1 MSASSLGGGR
11 DSETESLLAEYFGQ
25 DKNKNQNRRQKQLAA
40 NSSLPDGTGIAM
52 LLANT
57 SFSTPQRSK
66 KKAQSNTKKTSSST
80 SKKKDLKSRSQVPMS
95 TSASSSSFLTDA
107 FLRADGEIEG
117 PPPASDFL
125 DSFHFVS
132 HMLHRATEVS
142 GAIPSETV
150 EDRTAKHEQIEVLA
164 KNKEMNTVIENMRI
178 LSKQFEDIV
187 HSVSS
192 HRKELG
198 RSIRQTHTTYVR
210 LFERM
215 LFVVLKLQRKRDKK
229 NEREVQGYRD
239 QISQLVLQNDLLQ
252 AQLLKLGDQNSALVG
267 LNQSLHVDNDRLIE
281 ENAKLDKYFK
291 LYHEISQEMKKN
303 AIKMVVEKEELKKQL
318 AAEEEAMTERFRLA
332 EEQWAEERKKMF
344 EELKASKVRR
354 FLRGSEA
361 TRTENQHHDDHDD
374 DDDDL
379 QIDSIHSENLR
390 LLQNLLYRLERFLRK
405 NGSSR
410 RRLLR

>member
-1 MSASSLGGGR
+1 MSASSLGQGR
-11 DSETESLLAEYFGQ
+11 DGETESLLAEYFGQ
-25 DKNKNQNRRQKQLAA
+25 DPTKSRQKQPKAT
-40 NSSLPDGTGIAM
+40 SSVPEGAGIAM

-57 SFSTPQRSK
+57 SFSTPQRGK
-66 KKAQSNTKKTSSST
+66 KKSQSSKKTSSST
-80 SKKKDLKSRSQVPMS
+80 SKKKELKSRSRVPMS

-107 FLRADGEIEG
+107 ILQSEEEIDG

-142 GAIPSETV
+142 GAIPTETV
-150 EDRTAKHEQIEVLA
+150 EDHTAKHEQIEVLA

-252 AQLLKLGDQNSALVG
+252 AQLLKLGHQNSALVG
-267 LNQSLHVDNDRLIE
+267 VNQSLHVDNDRLIE

-291 LYHEISQEMKKN
+291 LYHEMSQEMKKN
-303 AIKMVVEKEELKKQL
+303 AVKMVMEREELKQQL
-318 AAEEEAMTERFRLA
+318 AAEEQAMTQRFRLA
-332 EEQWAEERKKMF
+332 EEQWAEERKKMLD
-344 EELKASKVRR
+344 ELKASKVSGWGMKKKMKRMKKMK
-354 FLRGSEA
+354 
-361 TRTENQHHDDHDD
+361 TQP
-374 DDDDL
+374 
-379 QIDSIHSENLR
+379 
-390 LLQNLLYRLERFLRK
+390 
-405 NGSSR
+405 
-410 RRLLR
+410 